1 MRMHK
6 ATPLPHLDPISIAT
20 YVVVHTYKDFVFTK
34 KGKEKSPDQAFYD
47 LT

>member
-1 MRMHK
+1 MKMHK

-20 YVVVHTYKDFVFTK
+20 YVLVHTKILSLQK